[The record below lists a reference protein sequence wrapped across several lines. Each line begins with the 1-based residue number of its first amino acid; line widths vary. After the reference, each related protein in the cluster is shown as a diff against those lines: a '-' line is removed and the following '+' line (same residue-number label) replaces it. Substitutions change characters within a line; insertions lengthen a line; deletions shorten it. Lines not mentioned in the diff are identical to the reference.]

1 MGHSA
6 IFLIQA
12 LTIMQFATASQPYY
26 PPITPGQSTGRHQ
39 EGCTLYSC
47 KHSACLPLPLPLTV
61 ISSQGGNDSQGG
73 GDRLSQLAI
82 KCPSTTQANGLQ
94 DRRWCTAEQWS
105 HCVVHARHHLFN
117 RPWPALAKW
126 TGPLVDKTPGQQ
138 RPLYRRKRLSRKR
151 LSEFNRLLG
160 GEQPVC
166 YMLGQML

>member
-1 MGHSA
+1 
-6 IFLIQA
+6 
-12 LTIMQFATASQPYY
+12 MQFATASQPYY
-26 PPITPGQSTGRHQ
+26 PPHHTWSINRQASGRVYPVQLQALSMSAPSPSTH
-39 EGCTLYSC
+39 C
-47 KHSACLPLPLPLTV
+47 HFLPRRQWQP
-61 ISSQGGNDSQGG
+61 GG

-94 DRRWCTAEQWS
+94 DRRWCTAEQCS

-117 RPWPALAKW
+117 RPWPALAPW

>member
-26 PPITPGQSTGRHQ
+26 PPHHTWSINRQASGRVY
-39 EGCTLYSC
+39 LYSC

-105 HCVVHARHHLFN
+105 HCAVHARHHLFN